1 MYIIIN
7 NQNVIITG
15 VIEDYNKA
23 LEIKNKLN
31 KMFKPRVRYI
41 ELKLYQL
48 KEIE

>member
-15 VIEDYNKA
+15 IIEDYNKA
-23 LEIKNKLN
+23 IEIKNEFN
-31 KMFKPRVRYI
+31 KRYKSRFRYT